1 VKNVGR
7 LVLILFGAISALA
20 VILVIGAN
28 LYVQSQGTQ
37 ARIQQELSQRLGTTL
52 RIRRI
57 SVTPWWG
64 LKLSGITIPQT
75 DPAISGDFV
84 EAKTF
89 RLRIRFTSLFSK
101 KLLIKEISLIDPTV
115 VWAQNGDGKWRIPSS
130 PEKSIA
136 KKGRGHEKNIPPAP
150 VVPTASASTASSETS
165 EQSSPIRS
173 EEPEFAKEEENE
185 KAAPVVS
192 EIQKVN
198 VTGGNFRFVDVT
210 GKIVARF
217 EGVDFHSSLRRS
229 AVLRG
234 TAEIA
239 KTSLRDR
246 FFLEKLQS
254 PVQYTPAT
262 LDFSKISARA
272 AGGPVLGQFR
282 MRPEEADSPFTVNV
296 TFRDVQADRI
306 VSDAGGPIGVVQG
319 RLEGRFDAG
328 GKTADAN
335 ALSGT
340 GEIFLRDGQVQ
351 HYSLLVAL
359 GQLLQI
365 DELAHLHLDQAQVK
379 YHLSPGLVTVDELL
393 LRSTN
398 IRLIA
403 HGTITFAG
411 KLHLDS
417 QLAVNDKIKGQLFR
431 AIRENFQPT
440 EDPDFAAVNFQVGGT
455 VERPKTNLMD
465 KLVGRDLKDLGSA
478 IKSFLGGGD
487 KSERSKKKKPTGEV
501 TPETTATPEEQTLAS
516 PAPRET
522 AAPSATVSP

>member
-7 LVLILFGAISALA
+7 LVLILLGAIAALA
-20 VILVIGAN
+20 VIIVIGAN

-64 LKLSGITIPQT
+64 LKLSGITIPQA
-75 DPAISGDFV
+75 DPAISGNFV

-101 KLLIKEISLIDPTV
+101 ELLIKEISLVDPTV
-115 VWAQNGDGKWRIPSS
+115 VWAQNGDGEWRIPSS
-130 PEKSIA
+130 RDKSTG
-136 KKGRGHEKNIPPAP
+136 KKGRAREKNITVP
-150 VVPTASASTASSETS
+150 VVPTAPASPSETTS
-165 EQSSPIRS
+165 EQSSPTPS
-173 EEPEFAKEEENE
+173 EEPEFAKEEEKE

-234 TAEIA
+234 TAQIA

-246 FFLEKLQS
+246 FFLENLQS
-254 PVQYTPAT
+254 PIQYTPT
-262 LDFSKISARA
+262 SLDFSKISARA
-272 AGGPVLGQFR
+272 AGGPVLGQFS

-319 RLEGRFDAG
+319 RLEGRFDAT

-365 DELAHLHLDQAQVK
+365 DELAHLRLDQAQVK

-417 QLAVNDKIKGQLFR
+417 QLAVNQKIRAQLFR
-431 AIRENFQPT
+431 AIRDNFQPT
-440 EDPDFAAVNFQVGGT
+440 EDPEFAAVNFQVGGT
-455 VERPKTNLMD
+455 VERPRTNLMD

-487 KSERSKKKKPTGEV
+487 KSERSKKKKPPGEV
-501 TPETTATPEEQTLAS
+501 TPDATATPEEQNQVS

-522 AAPSATVSP
+522 AVPSATVSP

>member
-1 VKNVGR
+1 M
-7 LVLILFGAISALA
+7 LAI
-20 VILVIGAN
+20 VVVIGAN

-75 DPAISGDFV
+75 DPAMSGDFL
-84 EAKTF
+84 EAKAF
-89 RLRIRFTSLFSK
+89 RLRIRFMSLFAK
-101 KLLIKEISLIDPTV
+101 QLLIKEISLIDPTV
-115 VWAQNGDGKWRIPSS
+115 VWAQNGDGKWRIPSHEQPTTGRTES
-130 PEKSIA
+130 AKS
-136 KKGRGHEKNIPPAP
+136 
-150 VVPTASASTASSETS
+150 ASAPPSTRQTERSPAEINPSRTEDDQATRKNET
-165 EQSSPIRS
+165 
-173 EEPEFAKEEENE
+173 E
-185 KAAPVVS
+185 KAAPVVP
-192 EIQKVN
+192 EIKKVG

-217 EGVDFHSSLRRS
+217 DGVDFRSSLRHS
-229 AVLRG
+229 AELRG
-234 TAEIA
+234 TVQIA

-254 PVQYTPAT
+254 PIQYGPTE

-272 AGGPVLGQFR
+272 GGGQILGQFS
-282 MRPEEADSPFTVNV
+282 MRPEEVDSPFTVHI

-319 RLEGRFDAG
+319 RLEGNFDAA

-335 ALSGT
+335 ALDGK

-351 HYSLLVAL
+351 RYSLLVAL

-365 DELAHLHLDQAQVK
+365 DELAQLHLEQAQVK
-379 YHLSPGLVTVDELL
+379 YHLSTGLVTVDELL
-393 LRSTN
+393 LRSAN
-398 IRLIA
+398 IRLMA

-411 KLHLDS
+411 KLHLES
-417 QLAVNDKIKGQLFR
+417 QLAVNDKIRAQLFR

-440 EDPDFAAVNFQVGGT
+440 DDPQFAAVDFQISGT
-455 VERPKTNLMD
+455 VDRPKTNLMD
-465 KLVGRDLKDLGSA
+465 KVVGRDLKDLGSA
-478 IKSFLGGGD
+478 IKSFLGGGE
-487 KSERSKKKKPTGEV
+487 KSERKKKARPAEESATAPTPRP
-501 TPETTATPEEQTLAS
+501 TPEAGASAS
-516 PAPRET
+516 P
-522 AAPSATVSP
+522 

>member
-1 VKNVGR
+1 MKNVSR
-7 LVLILFGAISALA
+7 LVLILFGVIAALA
-20 VILVIGAN
+20 VIIVTGAN

-64 LKLSGITIPQT
+64 LKLSGITIPQI
-75 DPAISGDFV
+75 DPAMSGDFL

-89 RLRIRFTSLFSK
+89 RLRIRFASLFSK
-101 KLLIKEISLIDPTV
+101 QLLIKEISLIDPTV
-115 VWAQNGDGKWRIPSS
+115 IWAQNGDGEWRVPSS
-130 PEKSIA
+130 PGKSIA
-136 KKGRGHEKNIPPAP
+136 GKEQAPEKNIIAP
-150 VVPTASASTASSETS
+150 VVPISPAAGSEMSSE
-165 EQSSPIRS
+165 ESSPPQA
-173 EEPEFAKEEENE
+173 EEHEFAKQEEKE
-185 KAAPVVS
+185 KAAPVVP

-217 EGVDFHSSLRRS
+217 EGVEFRSTLRRS

-234 TAEIA
+234 TAQIA

-254 PVQYTPAT
+254 PVQYTPAA

-272 AGGPVLGQFR
+272 AGGPVLGQFS

-319 RLEGRFDAG
+319 RLEGRFDAA

-351 HYSLLVAL
+351 RYSLLVAL

-365 DELAHLHLDQAQVK
+365 DELALLHLDQAQVK

-393 LRSTN
+393 LHSTN
-398 IRLIA
+398 IHLIA
-403 HGTITFAG
+403 HGTITFGG

-417 QLAVNDKIKGQLFR
+417 QLAVNERIRAHLFR

-440 EDPDFAAVNFQVGGT
+440 GDPEYAAVNFQVSGT
-455 VERPKTNLMD
+455 VDRPKTNLMD

-478 IKSFLGGGD
+478 LKSFLGGGD
-487 KSERSKKKKPTGEV
+487 KSERAKKKKPSGDV
-501 TPETTATPEEQTLAS
+501 TPEATATPPEQNLAS
-516 PAPRET
+516 PAPRGS
-522 AAPSATVSP
+522 AAPSATGSP

>member
-1 VKNVGR
+1 VKNIGR
-7 LVLILFGAISALA
+7 LVLILLGVIVALA
-20 VILVIGAN
+20 IIVVIGAN

-75 DPAISGDFV
+75 DPGMSGDFL

-89 RLRIRFTSLFSK
+89 RLRIRFTSLFSQQ
-101 KLLIKEISLIDPTV
+101 LLIKEISLVNPTV
-115 VWAQNGDGKWRIPSS
+115 VWAQNGDGKWRVPSS
-130 PEKSIA
+130 PEKSIVD
-136 KKGRGHEKNIPPAP
+136 KGRSTETNRSAPAAPPSPA
-150 VVPTASASTASSETS
+150 AASETAPEQTGPSRPEEREES
-165 EQSSPIRS
+165 E
-173 EEPEFAKEEENE
+173 KE
-185 KAAPVVS
+185 KAAPVVA
-192 EIQKVN
+192 EIRKVN

-217 EGVDFHSSLRRS
+217 EGVEFRSSLRRS

-234 TAEIA
+234 AAQIAE
-239 KTSLRDR
+239 TSLRDR

-254 PVQYTPAT
+254 PVQYGPSE
-262 LDFSKISARA
+262 LDFSRISARA
-272 AGGPVLGQFR
+272 AGGPVLGQFA

-319 RLEGRFDAG
+319 RLEGRFDAA

-351 HYSLLVAL
+351 RYSLLVAL

-365 DELAHLHLDQAQVK
+365 DELSQLHLDQAQVK

-393 LRSTN
+393 LRSPN
-398 IRLIA
+398 IRLTA

-417 QLAVNDKIKGQLFR
+417 QLAVNEKIRAQLFR

-440 EDPDFAAVNFQVGGT
+440 DDPEYAAVNFQVGGT
-455 VERPKTNLMD
+455 VDRPKTNLMD

-487 KSERSKKKKPTGEV
+487 KSERTKKKKPSIEV
-501 TPETTATPEEQTLAS
+501 APAATAMPAEENRTS
-516 PAPRET
+516 PIPRGSAE
-522 AAPSATVSP
+522 PSPTVSP

>member
-1 VKNVGR
+1 MGR
-7 LVLILFGAISALA
+7 LVLILIGVIVALA
-20 VILVIGAN
+20 IIVVIGAN

-75 DPAISGDFV
+75 DPGMSGDFL

-89 RLRIRFTSLFSK
+89 RLRIRFTSLFSQQ
-101 KLLIKEISLIDPTV
+101 LLIKEISLIDPTV
-115 VWAQNGDGKWRIPSS
+115 VWAQNGDGKWRVPSL
-130 PEKSIA
+130 PEKSIVD
-136 KKGRGHEKNIPPAP
+136 KGRATEKNISAPAALP
-150 VVPTASASTASSETS
+150 SPAAASETS
-165 EQSSPIRS
+165 PEQTSPSRS
-173 EEPEFAKEEENE
+173 EEREFAKENKKE
-185 KAAPVVS
+185 KAVPVVP

-217 EGVDFHSSLRRS
+217 EGVGFRSTLRRS
-229 AVLRG
+229 AALRG
-234 TAEIA
+234 TAQIA

-254 PVQYTPAT
+254 PIQYGPTE
-262 LDFSKISARA
+262 LDFSKISARV
-272 AGGPVLGQFR
+272 AGGPVFGQFT
-282 MRPEEADSPFTVNV
+282 MRPEEVDSPFTVNV

-319 RLEGRFDAG
+319 RLEGRLDAA

-351 HYSLLVAL
+351 RYSLLVAL

-365 DELAHLHLDQAQVK
+365 DELAQLHLDQAQVK

-393 LRSTN
+393 LRCPN
-398 IRLIA
+398 IRLTA
-403 HGTITFAG
+403 YGTITFAG

-417 QLAVNDKIKGQLFR
+417 QLAVNEKIRAQLFR

-440 EDPDFAAVNFQVGGT
+440 DDPEYAAVNFQVGGT
-455 VERPKTNLMD
+455 VDRPKTNLMD

-478 IKSFLGGGD
+478 IKSFLGGGE
-487 KSERSKKKKPTGEV
+487 KSERTKKKKPSSEV
-501 TPETTATPEEQTLAS
+501 TPAATATPTEENLAS
-516 PAPRET
+516 PTPRGSAE
-522 AAPSATVSP
+522 PSATVPP